1 MSFLSALKGFGAWV
15 AKEFTKV
22 FNAAPTIEKIAD
34 TVLSYAATALQIIL
48 GALDPPAA
56 AIVGPIIAEI
66 QKDLHVASGLI
77 FDFGASPQA
86 ATILQ
91 SVETNLQGLL
101 DAGHIKD
108 VALQGKITLVI
119 NTIGSLATSLLNAL
133 EPPTTAA

>member
-1 MSFLSALKGFGAWV
+1 
-15 AKEFTKV
+15 
-22 FNAAPTIEKIAD
+22 
-34 TVLSYAATALQIIL
+34 LQIIL
-48 GALDPPAA
+48 GALDLPAA

-91 SVETNLQGLL
+91 SVEANLQGLL

-108 VALQGKITLVI
+108 VALQGKITMVI

-133 EPPTTAA
+133 EPPAPAA